1 MSFVLEIMGNL
12 AFSIQNFIF
21 EGLLM
26 ITNFLTRTTR
36 IERIMNQKKVTP
48 STKVV
53 QLEDAFRK
61 HKDERL
67 REFAWSSG
75 EETEVAHGLLPSIDD
90 EDQKHDYKKQLARS
104 MRQIRGYTKLCD
116 EVESRRSIP
125 YDSKNE
131 SHEKLLLKL
140 WRLLKP
146 DEELKTRR
154 TNQWQD
160 IGFQGDDP
168 ATDFRG
174 MGILS
179 LEQLCFFAQF
189 DAHNCQRSL
198 KISLDPR
205 IGFPFAICG
214 ITITAMLRE
223 LLYEDLLKNHFFN
236 ALKTPPTMDNFHQ
249 AYCHIF
255 TLYCDFWDYEHPSS
269 VMMFNLIKQKFVI
282 HLTEYLRRGTA
293 NLFEVTLEDI
303 I

>member
-1 MSFVLEIMGNL
+1 MSFIDLMGNI
-12 AFSIQNFIF
+12 AYSIQNFIL
-21 EGLLM
+21 EGFLLL
-26 ITNFLTRTTR
+26 TNFLTRSTR
-36 IERIMNQKKVTP
+36 IERIMYQKKASQ

-53 QLEDAFRK
+53 QIEEALRRHE
-61 HKDERL
+61 DERL

-75 EETEVAHGLLPSIDD
+75 EETDVAHGLLPSIND
-90 EDQKHDYKKQLARS
+90 EDQKHDYKKMLARS

-125 YDSKNE
+125 YDSSNE

-140 WRLLKP
+140 WKFLKP
-146 DEELKTRR
+146 DEELKSRKSK
-154 TNQWQD
+154 QWED

-174 MGILS
+174 MGILG

-189 DAHNCQRSL
+189 DAHNAQRSL

-214 ITITAMLRE
+214 ITITAMLKE
-223 LLYEDLLKNHFFN
+223 LLYEDMLKNHFFN

-249 AYCHIF
+249 VYCHVF
-255 TLYCDFWDYEHPSS
+255 TLYCDFWHHEHPSS
-269 VMMFNLIKQKFVI
+269 VMMFNLIKQKFVV
-282 HLTEYLRRGTA
+282 HLTEYLRRGNA
-293 NLFEVTLEDI
+293 NLFEASLEDI